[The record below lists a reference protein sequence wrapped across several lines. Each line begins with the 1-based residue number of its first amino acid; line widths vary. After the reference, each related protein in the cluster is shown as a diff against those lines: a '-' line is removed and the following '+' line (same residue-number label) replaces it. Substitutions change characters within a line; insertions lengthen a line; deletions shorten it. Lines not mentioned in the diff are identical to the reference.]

1 MDKKTGFKTRN
12 LLCQP
17 IRSHRG
23 GGPIIRIIQL
33 LNKINADAFDNV
45 DEDMLSQF
53 MGLIADI
60 LGLLSY
66 YYSSISHNAVINN
79 FAAIIYLYNYRFTL
93 SLIHFIH
100 FNSA

>member
-12 LLCQP
+12 ILCQP

-23 GGPIIRIIQL
+23 GGPIIGIIQL

-53 MGLIADI
+53 MGQIADVLHI
-60 LGLLSY
+60 
-66 YYSSISHNAVINN
+66 
-79 FAAIIYLYNYRFTL
+79 RFSNLTDL
-93 SLIHFIH
+93 ASKFSGKNKMANMML
-100 FNSA
+100 

>member
-12 LLCQP
+12 ILCQP

-23 GGPIIRIIQL
+23 GGPIIGIIQL

-53 MGLIADI
+53 MGQIADVLHI
-60 LGLLSY
+60 RFSNLTDLASKFSGK
-66 YYSSISHNAVINN
+66 NRMVIMM
-79 FAAIIYLYNYRFTL
+79 L
-93 SLIHFIH
+93 
-100 FNSA
+100 

>member
-12 LLCQP
+12 ILCQP

-23 GGPIIRIIQL
+23 GGPIIGIIQL

-53 MGLIADI
+53 MGQIADVLHI
-60 LGLLSY
+60 
-66 YYSSISHNAVINN
+66 
-79 FAAIIYLYNYRFTL
+79 RFSNLTDL
-93 SLIHFIH
+93 ASKFSGKNRMASMML
-100 FNSA
+100 

>member
-12 LLCQP
+12 ILCQP

-23 GGPIIRIIQL
+23 GGPIIGIIQL

-53 MGLIADI
+53 MGQIADVLHI
-60 LGLLSY
+60 
-66 YYSSISHNAVINN
+66 
-79 FAAIIYLYNYRFTL
+79 RFSNLTDL
-93 SLIHFIH
+93 ASKFSGKNRMANMMI
-100 FNSA
+100 

>member
-53 MGLIADI
+53 MGQIADI
-60 LGLLSY
+60 LH
-66 YYSSISHNAVINN
+66 I
-79 FAAIIYLYNYRFTL
+79 RFSDLTDL
-93 SLIHFIH
+93 ASKFSGKKSRMANMICILKDDMIKR
-100 FNSA
+100 